1 MQRAAL
7 PVLLRLLT
15 LPATRPHVPAVLAR
29 LIEGSEALQRAAAAA
44 DTVPLL
50 AGLLA
55 AQAAA
60 VAAPAVQGVAAAA
73 PAVAAG
79 PAGVGVGLA
88 GVSILGGGP
97 AGLREGCLRALGAM
111 CLARDDSRSQ
121 LLDSK
126 VGGGGCRRS
135 GKGGVS
141 KLNFYVGREHGG
153 RAVGVG

>member
-1 MQRAAL
+1 MSQAMQRAAL

-15 LPATRPHVPAVLAR
+15 LPATRPYVPAVLAR

-55 AQAAA
+55 AEATAVATPTPPAAA
-60 VAAPAVQGVAAAA
+60 AAAAAAA
-73 PAVAAG
+73 PAPAAAAG
-79 PAGVGVGLA
+79 PAGGSVGLA

-126 VGGGGCRRS
+126 VGGGGF
-135 GKGGVS
+135 KG
-141 KLNFYVGREHGG
+141 EEGG
-153 RAVGVG
+153 